1 MDKKITIENKKG
13 KKFEADVIMCFDIE
27 ELNKSYVVYKFEEE
41 DEDELETLHT
51 SVLVTKKDGSYV
63 LENIKDDNEWNVIK
77 NLMKKIVDESE
88 EV

>member
-13 KKFEADVIMCFDIE
+13 EKFEADVIMQFNIE
-27 ELNKSYVVYKFEEE
+27 EFNKSYIVYKFEEE
-41 DEDELETLHT
+41 DEEDLATLHT
-51 SVLVTKKDGSYV
+51 SIVVTKKDGSYV